1 MSENEIITP
10 NEGWQTRVL
19 VIGAVAGALIGA
31 ATAYL
36 MIRTAAE
43 KQGGPPK
50 ISTGDAIKTAV
61 GVIGLMR
68 GIASLGD

>member
-1 MSENEIITP
+1 MSQHEMITP

-19 VIGAVAGALIGA
+19 VIGAVAGAFIGA

-36 MIRTAAE
+36 MIRTATE
-43 KQGGPPK
+43 KQSGPPK
-50 ISTGDAIKTAV
+50 ISTSDAIKSMV

>member
-1 MSENEIITP
+1 MSDREILTP
-10 NEGWQTRVL
+10 NENWQNRFLLIGTVL
-19 VIGAVAGALIGA
+19 GAAVGA

-36 MIRTAAE
+36 VIRTAKE
-43 KQGGPPK
+43 KHSGPPK
-50 ISTGDAIKTAV
+50 ISTGDAVKTAV